1 MGIATDVELKLAAL
15 RADDEGLPDLRT
27 STLTH
32 LVWAPPEWLP
42 KVRRVLAS
50 LEERHPARTIL
61 LVPEPGR
68 GTRVR
73 SRVTLHDSVV
83 HGLDREIISEVIEL
97 RLRGSAARH
106 PASVVQPLLRS
117 DLPVF
122 CRWRG
127 EPRWES
133 SAFLELLG
141 VVDRLVVDSSE
152 WRGIPAR
159 YAALASVFDRVAV
172 SDLAFARSLGWRG
185 RLAQR
190 WPGIRTVSHLRV
202 DGPRAD
208 AALLGGWLRSRLR
221 RDVRLTMRAATT
233 IRGVWVD
240 GDVVPEPDESPAN
253 PGDLLSAELEQFGR
267 DPVYEAAVAAAMR

>member
-1 MGIATDVELKLAAL
+1 MGIATDVEQKLAAL
-15 RADDEGLPDLRT
+15 RAADEGAPDLRA

-68 GTRVR
+68 GSRVR
-73 SRVTLHDSVV
+73 SRVSLHESVV
-83 HGLDREIISEVIEL
+83 HGIDREITSEVIEL
-97 RLRGSAARH
+97 RLRGTPARH

-127 EPRWES
+127 EPRWQS
-133 SAFLELLG
+133 TAFHELLG
-141 VVDRLVVDSSE
+141 VIDRLVVDSSE
-152 WRGIPAR
+152 WRGLPAR
-159 YAALASVFDRVAV
+159 YERLAGLFDRVAV

-185 RLAQR
+185 RLAER
-190 WPGIRTVSHLRV
+190 WPGIRTVSRLRV

-208 AALLGGWLRSRLR
+208 ALLLAGWLRSLLR
-221 RDVRLTMRAATT
+221 RDVTLVHGAAPALAA
-233 IRGVWVD
+233 VWVD
-240 GDVVPEPDESPAN
+240 GDPVSAPDEPHPE
-253 PGDLLSAELEQFGR
+253 PGDLLSAELEHLGR
-267 DPVYEAAVAAAMR
+267 DRVYEAAVGRS